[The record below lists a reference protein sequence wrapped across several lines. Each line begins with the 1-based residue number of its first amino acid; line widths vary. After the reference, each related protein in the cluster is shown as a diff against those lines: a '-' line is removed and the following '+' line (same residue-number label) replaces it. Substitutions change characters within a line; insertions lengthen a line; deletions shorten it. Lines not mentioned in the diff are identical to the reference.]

1 MFDPTNR
8 RGRCTSQQ
16 SNATRLLFILI
27 ATILLLT
34 EWSPLRAQA
43 PIDLKPVTDTMLL
56 EPDPENWLMWRRT
69 LNGWGFSPLDQIDRD
84 NVSNLRMVWSRAMA
98 PGSQQATPL
107 VYEGVMFLPNPRDT
121 TQAID
126 ADTGD
131 LLWEYRREV
140 PEDIASYV
148 GGMED
153 TNRNVAIYGN
163 LIIDT
168 SADDYLYALDA
179 RTGRVAW

>member
-8 RGRCTSQQ
+8 LGRGTSQQ
-16 SNATRLLFILI
+16 FNATRLLFILI

-84 NVSNLRMVWSRAMA
+84 NVSNVA
-98 PGSQQATPL
+98 PGVSDLPTLAGQPSTATRHEL
-107 VYEGVMFLPNPRDT
+107 T
-121 TQAID
+121 TR
-126 ADTGD
+126 
-131 LLWEYRREV
+131 L
-140 PEDIASYV
+140 
-148 GGMED
+148 
-153 TNRNVAIYGN
+153 
-163 LIIDT
+163 
-168 SADDYLYALDA
+168 
-179 RTGRVAW
+179 